1 MTSLTKI
8 VWVGLGVAI
17 ATSLH
22 TPVSAQTTTQPETAP
37 TSAAALGG
45 PLQPS
50 NPKFFQTPE
59 PSADN
64 TIKVEDADKEKAS
77 RASAGTSLDWQSE
90 HLDKQR
96 RGESGFSL
104 VNVNL

>member
-8 VWVGLGVAI
+8 IWVGLGVAI

-22 TPVSAQTTTQPETAP
+22 SPVSAQTAPQPKIAP
-37 TSAAALGG
+37 ASALGG

-50 NPKFFQTPE
+50 NPTFFQAPE
-59 PSADN
+59 PSADH

-77 RASAGTSLDWQSE
+77 RAAAGTSLDWQSE